1 MSAASLA
8 RRFAQ
13 LLLGWLVV
21 ALLLLFWQLYAKSA
35 QELFLPT
42 FDSAASATWHLLT
55 RSTLTSDVLPS
66 VGRFA
71 AGYAIGCAIGVAIGT
86 PLGYLRELDPWVR
99 PVLEFLRALP
109 AAAILPLAL
118 LLLGTGGGMRVTVIA
133 FGTCWPVLLN
143 AVDGARDV
151 DPVLIETGKING
163 LGRYAVL
170 RRIVLPASLPQ
181 IFAGLRTALGIAL
194 IVMVLS
200 EMYGASSGL
209 GYFILTAQRRFE
221 VPETYG
227 GVLVLG
233 IIGWLFSVL
242 FARLER
248 RALAWHYGRLAGDSS
263 A

>member
-1 MSAASLA
+1 MSAVPLR
-8 RRFAQ
+8 RRFAV
-13 LLLGWLVV
+13 LALGWMVA

-35 QELFLPT
+35 QQLYLPT
-42 FDSAASATWHLLT
+42 FASAASATWRLVT
-55 RSTLTSDVLPS
+55 QSTLTSDVLPS

-71 AGYAIGCAIGVAIGT
+71 AGYAIGCAVGVLIGT
-86 PLGYLRELDPWVR
+86 PLGYLRALEPWVR

-109 AAAILPLAL
+109 AAAILPIAL

-133 FGTCWPVLLN
+133 FGACWPVLLN

-163 LGRYAVL
+163 LGRQAVL
-170 RRIVLPASLPQ
+170 RRIVLPASLPP
-181 IFAGLRTALGIAL
+181 IFAGMRTALGIAL

-209 GYFILTAQRRFE
+209 GYFILTAQRRFL

-233 IIGWLFSVL
+233 IIGWLFSLL
-242 FARLER
+242 FTRFER
-248 RALAWHYGRLAGDSS
+248 RALAWHFSRIGGDDAG
-263 A
+263 

>member
-1 MSAASLA
+1 MSVS
-8 RRFAQ
+8 RRVATV
-13 LLLGWLVV
+13 LLGWLVA
-21 ALLLLFWQLYAKSA
+21 ALLLLLWQVYAESAEQLY
-35 QELFLPT
+35 LPT
-42 FDSAASATWHLLT
+42 FTAAASATWDLLSE
-55 RSTLTSDVLPS
+55 STLTSDVLPS

-71 AGYAIGCAIGVAIGT
+71 LGYAIGCVVGVAVGT
-86 PLGYLRELDPWVR
+86 PVGYLRALEPWVR
-99 PVLEFLRALP
+99 PVLEFLRAMP

-133 FGTCWPVLLN
+133 FGACWPVLLN
-143 AVDGARDV
+143 ALDGARNV

-163 LGRYAVL
+163 LGRLAVL

-209 GYFILTAQRRFE
+209 GYFILTAQRRFL

-233 IIGWLFSVL
+233 IIGWLVSVL
-242 FARLER
+242 FSRFER
-248 RALAWHYGRLAGDSS
+248 RALAWHFGRMGGESGG
-263 A
+263 

>member
-1 MSAASLA
+1 MSGGALW
-8 RRFAQ
+8 RRVGA
-13 LLLGWLVV
+13 LVLGWLVA
-21 ALLLLFWQLYAKSA
+21 ALLLLVWQLYANSA
-35 QELFLPT
+35 QQLYLPT
-42 FDSAASATWHLLT
+42 FTSAATATWHLVSQ
-55 RSTLTSDVLPS
+55 STLTSDVLPS

-71 AGYAIGCAIGVAIGT
+71 LGYAIGSAIGIAVGT
-86 PLGYLRELDPWVR
+86 PVGYLRALEPWVR

-109 AAAILPLAL
+109 AAAILPIAL
-118 LLLGTGGGMRVTVIA
+118 LLLGTGAGMRVTVIA
-133 FGTCWPVLLN
+133 FGACWPVLLN
-143 AVDGARDV
+143 AIDGARHV
-151 DPVLIETGKING
+151 DPVLIDTGRING
-163 LGRYAVL
+163 LGRLGLL

-209 GYFILTAQRRFE
+209 GYFILTAQRRFL

-242 FARLER
+242 FARFER
-248 RALAWHYGRLAGDSS
+248 RALAWHYGRVGREGD

>member
-1 MSAASLA
+1 VRAGALW
-8 RRFAQ
+8 RRVGA
-13 LLLGWLVV
+13 LTLGWLVA
-21 ALLLLFWQLYAKSA
+21 ALLLLVWQLYANSA
-35 QELFLPT
+35 QQLYLPT
-42 FDSAASATWHLLT
+42 FTSAATATWHLVS

-71 AGYAIGCAIGVAIGT
+71 LGYAIGSAIGIAVGT
-86 PLGYLRELDPWVR
+86 PLGYLRALEPWVR

-109 AAAILPLAL
+109 AAAILPIAL
-118 LLLGTGGGMRVTVIA
+118 LLLGTGAGMRVTVIA
-133 FGTCWPVLLN
+133 FGACWPVLLN
-143 AVDGARDV
+143 AIDGARHV
-151 DPVLIETGKING
+151 DPVLIDTGRING
-163 LGRYAVL
+163 LGRLGLL

-209 GYFILTAQRRFE
+209 GYFILTAQRRFL

-227 GVLVLG
+227 GVLLLG
-233 IIGWLFSVL
+233 LIGWLFSLL

-248 RALAWHYGRLAGDSS
+248 RALAWHHGRVGRDGDV
-263 A
+263 

>member
-1 MSAASLA
+1 MSAGALW
-8 RRFAQ
+8 RRVGT
-13 LLLGWLVV
+13 LMLGWLVA
-21 ALLLLFWQLYAKSA
+21 ALLLLVWQLYANSA
-35 QELFLPT
+35 QQLYLPT
-42 FDSAASATWHLLT
+42 FTSAATAAWHLLSQ
-55 RSTLTSDVLPS
+55 STLTSDVLPS

-71 AGYAIGCAIGVAIGT
+71 LGYAIGSAIGIAVGT
-86 PLGYLRELDPWVR
+86 PLGYLRALEPWVR

-109 AAAILPLAL
+109 AAAILPIAL

-133 FGTCWPVLLN
+133 FGACWPVLLN
-143 AVDGARDV
+143 AIDGARHV
-151 DPVLIETGKING
+151 DPVLIDTGTING
-163 LGRYAVL
+163 LGRLGLL

-209 GYFILTAQRRFE
+209 GYFILTAQRRFL

-242 FARLER
+242 FARVER
-248 RALAWHYGRLAGDSS
+248 RALAWHHGRVGRDGD